1 MALIGYARISTP
13 EQNIQS
19 QVDALQVAGCERI
32 FYETASGARKDRPHL
47 AAALDYAR
55 ADDVLTVV
63 RLDRLGRSVSHL
75 IQVVNHLNER
85 HIGLRSLTEGID
97 TTTAGGRLVFHIF
110 AAVAEFERELIRE
123 RTLVGLAA
131 ARASGKRPGQKPVD
145 PRKVAAARDLV
156 VAGHTVTEAARLI
169 GLGRSTLYR
178 ELQEGA
184 A

>member
-13 EQNIQS
+13 DQNIQG
-19 QVDALQVAGCERI
+19 QVDALRIAGCDRI
-32 FYETASGARKDRPHL
+32 YYETASGARADRPEL
-47 AAALDYAR
+47 AAALEYAR
-55 ADDVLTVV
+55 ADDVLTVTQ
-63 RLDRLGRSVSHL
+63 LDRLGRSVSHL
-75 IQVVNHLNER
+75 VQVVNELNER
-85 HIGLRSLTEGID
+85 HIGFRSLAQGID
-97 TTTAGGRLVFHIF
+97 TTTAGGRMVFHVF

-156 VAGHTVTEAARLI
+156 VAGHTVREAARLV